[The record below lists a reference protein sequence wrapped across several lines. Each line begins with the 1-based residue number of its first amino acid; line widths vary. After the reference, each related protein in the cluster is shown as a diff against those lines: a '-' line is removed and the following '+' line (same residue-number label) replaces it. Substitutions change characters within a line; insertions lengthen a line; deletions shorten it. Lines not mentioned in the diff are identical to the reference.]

1 MSEISRKWTMADA
14 TAGLQNEVATMMQGG
29 FRLVGAAALMYV
41 SGVYWEDPRLKASE
55 VADKIHG
62 LLTDLNYG
70 RSSKYQLASA
80 ALKVARNLTKKWG
93 QPDGAKD
100 RNAAWIMLHDA
111 ASFSEAV
118 DLIVSQIKADYG
130 VDTLRDL
137 YVALDGNKAPREQA
151 AKPLADQFLTAIQK
165 SNAMPDGITTAIL
178 AVVDQHLGAGEINAL
193 LAALTVRA
201 AETMKAAA

>member
-1 MSEISRKWTMADA
+1 MSENSRKWTMADA

-41 SGVYWEDPRLKASE
+41 SGVYWENPRLKAPE
-55 VADKIHG
+55 VAEKLHG
-62 LLTDLNYG
+62 LLGDLNYG

-93 QPDGAKD
+93 QPDAAKD
-100 RNAAWIMLHDA
+100 RNAAWVMLHDA
-111 ASFSEAV
+111 ASFSDAV

-137 YVALDGNKAPREQA
+137 YGALDGNKAPREQA
-151 AKPLADQFLTAIQK
+151 PKPLADQFLTAIQK
-165 SNAMPDGITTAIL
+165 SSAMPDGITAAIL
-178 AVVDQHLGAGEINAL
+178 AVVDQHLGAGEINDL

-201 AETMKAAA
+201 ADKMKAAA

>member
-1 MSEISRKWTMADA
+1 MADA

-29 FRLVGAAALMYV
+29 FRLVGAAALMCV

-80 ALKVARNLTKKWG
+80 ALKVARNFTKKRG
-93 QPDGAKD
+93 QPDATKD

-137 YVALDGNKAPREQA
+137 YVALDGNKALREQFS
-151 AKPLADQFLTAIQK
+151 KPLADQFLTAIQK

-178 AVVDQHLGAGEINAL
+178 AVVDQYLGAGEINAL

>member
-1 MSEISRKWTMADA
+1 MADA

-29 FRLVGAAALMYV
+29 FRLVGAAALIYV

-55 VADKIHG
+55 VADNIHG
-62 LLTDLNYG
+62 LLSALNYG
-70 RSSKYQLASA
+70 KSSKYQLASA

-93 QPDGAKD
+93 QPDAAKD
-100 RNAAWIMLHDA
+100 RNAAWVMLHDA
-111 ASFSEAV
+111 TSFSEAV

-137 YVALDGNKAPREQA
+137 YVALDGNKAPREQTS
-151 AKPLADQFLTAIQK
+151 KPLADQFLTAIQK

-178 AVVDQHLGAGEINAL
+178 AVVE
-193 LAALTVRA
+193 AAQGR
-201 AETMKAAA
+201 

>member
-1 MSEISRKWTMADA
+1 MADA

-41 SGVYWEDPRLKASE
+41 SGVYWENPRLKAPE
-55 VADKIHG
+55 VAEELHG
-62 LLTDLNYG
+62 LLGDLNYG

-93 QPDGAKD
+93 QPDAAKD

-111 ASFSEAV
+111 ASFSDAV

-137 YVALDGNKAPREQA
+137 YGALDGNKAPREQA
-151 AKPLADQFLTAIQK
+151 PKPLADQFLTAIQK
-165 SNAMPDGITTAIL
+165 SSAKPDGITAAIL
-178 AVVDQHLGAGEINAL
+178 AVVDHHLGAGEINDL

-201 AETMKAAA
+201 ADKMKAAA